1 MRKFLAL
8 ILLIGLLPCSA
19 FAISADD
26 FIPPVQ
32 AKPEQQ
38 AELLAVKD
46 EGSVKTFQDEN
57 LGVQVTQA
65 ATLQDAINKIIAKPK
80 QGCEIVYASQSSGAT
95 LVATGI
101 GTYKT
106 DYENVIATRIEQRQ
120 AYVQAFMQAKAQMAQ
135 TTGELVIRGK
145 TNFDTRDE
153 ILTSEKKTLINLDQE
168 LSESQQASV
177 RKVLKGY
184 VTYAVQDDETKGIVS
199 VTIVSSPKTRGANS
213 RNSTDG
219 IVAANLNAGLN
230 SLLAEIQ
237 NNLVPP
243 VGGRIIEVAGTG
255 ETAWV
260 GFGSAVVHKDS
271 QASIQARLNLQA
283 ERIAGVRALDALAGI
298 ILGDDTKWTA
308 HADESSRSQILDF
321 ERAQQS
327 DQTTKGTAEE
337 IKAYDTRKA
346 EMRNTLFSSEQI
358 ESLRNGTL
366 PRGVRRIVF
375 TDENEYF
382 AYGIAV
388 YVPSVTDLVNEAARE
403 MEEAQIVRPTKPRD
417 PKGGAPINNRPANG
431 SNSNSKLKLK
441 KGPSGVV
448 NQNI

>member
-1 MRKFLAL
+1 
-8 ILLIGLLPCSA
+8 
-19 FAISADD
+19 
-26 FIPPVQ
+26 
-32 AKPEQQ
+32 
-38 AELLAVKD
+38 
-46 EGSVKTFQDEN
+46 
-57 LGVQVTQA
+57 
-65 ATLQDAINKIIAKPK
+65 
-80 QGCEIVYASQSSGAT
+80 
-95 LVATGI
+95 
-101 GTYKT
+101 
-106 DYENVIATRIEQRQ
+106 
-120 AYVQAFMQAKAQMAQ
+120 
-135 TTGELVIRGK
+135 
-145 TNFDTRDE
+145 
-153 ILTSEKKTLINLDQE
+153 
-168 LSESQQASV
+168 
-177 RKVLKGY
+177 
-184 VTYAVQDDETKGIVS
+184 YAVQDDETKGIVS

-243 VGGRIIEVAGTG
+243 VGGRIIEVPGTG

-403 MEEAQIVRPTKPRD
+403 MEDAQIVRPTKPRD